1 MSSWFSTPEEPL
13 SFYLTL
19 NPPRPGDS
27 YMVASGLFSEAEDM
41 SPGGTMMRRL
51 GGRDVLHAQKALD
64 FARAMLEAASA
75 LLDPL
80 GRPVAVRVGLHSGP
94 CVSGVVGQRMVRG
107 GARDKGGVRQGWMSA

>member
-1 MSSWFSTPEEPL
+1 
-13 SFYLTL
+13 
-19 NPPRPGDS
+19 
-27 YMVASGLFSEAEDM
+27 MVASGLFSEAGDA
-41 SPGGTMMRRL
+41 SPDTGGTPTRRL

-107 GARDKGGVRQGWMSA
+107 DGSRGRGRGGTYLLHFGSLSYSLPCPSLP